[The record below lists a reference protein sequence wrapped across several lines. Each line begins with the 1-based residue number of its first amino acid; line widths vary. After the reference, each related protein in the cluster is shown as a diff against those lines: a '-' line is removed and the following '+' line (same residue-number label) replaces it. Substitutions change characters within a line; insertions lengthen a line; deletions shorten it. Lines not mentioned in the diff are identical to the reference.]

1 MHRTA
6 PPYACHRQ
14 NYELYLCEF
23 WKCVGRRGLAT
34 LLGMVM
40 ASLEELVIER
50 CHDLLTP
57 GAFQAMGACRG
68 LKARLCEALS
78 AALPPN

>member
-1 MHRTA
+1 
-6 PPYACHRQ
+6 
-14 NYELYLCEF
+14 
-23 WKCVGRRGLAT
+23 
-34 LLGMVM
+34 MVM

-68 LKARLCEALS
+68 LKARLRTLCGALQYHCH
-78 AALPPN
+78 AAGRALDAIAMQLGGH

>member
-1 MHRTA
+1 
-6 PPYACHRQ
+6 
-14 NYELYLCEF
+14 
-23 WKCVGRRGLAT
+23 
-34 LLGMVM
+34 MVM

-68 LKARLCEALS
+68 LKARLRTLC
-78 AALPPN
+78 AALPAPLPRSWLGFGC